1 MKKVIK
7 VLIIV
12 LIILMLAIG
21 GVFAYLYFA
30 TDIFRTDKQMFLKYA
45 SESKDFIYN
54 QLKDEDLD
62 AYKMKLKNT
71 PYENNGKI
79 SISYDTENSNKTAEM
94 KHIENSNISIS
105 GKVDKANKINLQ
117 NIKVNY
123 PQLKSIDIDLLAQD
137 DIYGFKINNILKSY
151 IVIENNNLQEWAKEL
166 GLNEE
171 LINLIPN
178 KIDSNLIDSIISE
191 DEVNQLI
198 DKYTKL
204 VINDLNDDMFSKTN
218 QEKNTVYSL
227 KINETQLKNIAKNVL
242 ETVKEDEV
250 IWQVI
255 RKVFTSFSIY
265 SEEEVDN
272 KIDELKSELEEYINN
287 YGEDYTDE
295 DYNAENYTDED
306 YNTEDYT
313 AEDDIYGNITT
324 DISKEDKI
332 YVYNLYIEDKELIK
346 IESVND
352 DESQIIS
359 KTENEILIEKKEKDY
374 NDQEDITT
382 MTIEK
387 KKEEDKLIYN
397 IEMSDNSKLIGSMSI
412 GYRGLELLNQVEEVA
427 VLNFNLDEELD
438 YGILKRAQEAR
449 QKNMS
454 DEEKDEII
462 LSINEILAQKITDKY
477 TTNNTNVDT
486 SITLNDLKQKFMNK
500 NYEFFENVDGT
511 LKIISKDT
519 NNEYTVNSNGEVE
532 TIEAEIQEN
541 IETETQKRKV
551 QYFNK
556 NTFNEELQINRIE
569 DNEIWKMN
577 GKDAKQIKNV
587 FDNIST
593 KMEDINKEQMQSI
606 TPYEQTL
613 ISNISTIGLVPYF
626 SIVGIDNIEYYK
638 LTTKNIISF
647 YSGTAA
653 ILMGINYYTIYN
665 TTLNI
670 MNNTNLE

>member
-7 VLIIV
+7 ILIIV

-30 TDIFRTDKQMFLKYA
+30 TDTFSTDKQMFLKYA
-45 SESKDFIYN
+45 LESKDFIYN

-62 AYKMKLKNT
+62 AYKTKLKNT

-105 GKVDKANKINLQ
+105 GKVDKANRINLQ

-178 KIDSNLIDSIISE
+178 KIDSNFIDSIISE
-191 DEVNQLI
+191 DEVNQLVE
-198 DKYTKL
+198 KYSKL
-204 VINDLNDDMFSKTN
+204 VINSLNDDMFSKTN
-218 QEKNTVYSL
+218 RDNTTVYSL
-227 KINETQLKNIAKNVL
+227 KINETQMNNIAKSVL
-242 ETVKEDEV
+242 ETAKDDEV

-272 KIDELKSELEEYINN
+272 KIDELEKELEEYIND
-287 YGEDYTDE
+287 YGEADTD
-295 DYNAENYTDED
+295 ENYT
-306 YNTEDYT
+306 T
-313 AEDDIYGNITT
+313 EDDIYENITT
-324 DISKEDKI
+324 DTSKEDKI
-332 YVYNLYIEDKELIK
+332 YVYNLFIEDEELTR

-352 DESQIIS
+352 DESQIIN
-359 KTENEILIEKKEKDY
+359 KNENGISIEITRKDSFNEEYVSALNIEK
-374 NDQEDITT
+374 N
-382 MTIEK
+382 
-387 KKEEDKLIYN
+387 KEEGKLIYN
-397 IEMSDNSKLIGSMSI
+397 IEALYNSEPFGSMSI
-412 GYRGLELLNQVEEVA
+412 GYRGLDTLNQVEEIA
-427 VLNFNLDEELD
+427 VLDYNLDLKSET
-438 YGILKRAQEAR
+438 GILKRAQEAR

-454 DEEKDEII
+454 GAEKDEIM
-462 LSINEILAQKITDKY
+462 LSINEILTQKITDKY

-500 NYEFFENVDGT
+500 NFEFFENEDET
-511 LKIISKDT
+511 FKIISKDT
-519 NNEYTVNSNGEVE
+519 NNEYTVTSNGEVE
-532 TIEAEIQEN
+532 TKEAEIQEN
-541 IETETQKRKV
+541 IETKNPKRKI

-556 NTFNEELQINRIE
+556 NVFNENLQIKRIE
-569 DNEIWKMN
+569 DDEIWKMN
-577 GKDAKQIKNV
+577 GKDAKQIKSV
-587 FDNIST
+587 FDNISI
-593 KMEDINKEQMQSI
+593 KMEDINKEQMQNI

-613 ISNISTIGLVPYF
+613 ISNISIFSLVPYL
-626 SIVGIDNIEYYK
+626 SIVGIDNIEYDQ
-638 LTTKNIISF
+638 LNTKNIISF
-647 YSGTAA
+647 YSGAA
-653 ILMGINYYTIYN
+653 AVLMGINNYTIYN
-665 TTLNI
+665 TALNV

>member
-30 TDIFRTDKQMFLKYA
+30 TDTFRTDKQMFLKYA
-45 SESKDFIYN
+45 LESKDFIYN

-62 AYKMKLKNT
+62 NYKSKLKNT

-79 SISYDTENSNKTAEM
+79 SISYDTESSNKTNEM
-94 KHIENSNISIS
+94 KLAENSNIAIS
-105 GKVDKANKINLQ
+105 GKVDKANRINLQ

-123 PQLKSIDIDLLAQD
+123 PQSKGIDIDVLAQD
-137 DIYGFKINNILKSY
+137 DMYGFKINNILKNY

-227 KINETQLKNIAKNVL
+227 KINETQLKNIAKSVL
-242 ETVKEDEV
+242 ETAKEDEI

-272 KIDELKSELEEYINN
+272 KIDELEKELEEYIND
-287 YGEDYTDE
+287 YGEADTD
-295 DYNAENYTDED
+295 ENYT
-306 YNTEDYT
+306 T
-313 AEDDIYGNITT
+313 EDDIYENITT
-324 DISKEDKI
+324 DTSKEDKI
-332 YVYNLYIEDKELIK
+332 YVYNLFIEDEELTR
-346 IESVND
+346 IESEND
-352 DESQIIS
+352 DESRIIN
-359 KTENEILIEKKEKDY
+359 KNENGISIEITRKDMFNEEYVSSLNIEK
-374 NDQEDITT
+374 N
-382 MTIEK
+382 
-387 KKEEDKLIYN
+387 KEEGKLIYN
-397 IEMSDNSKLIGSMSI
+397 IEALYNSEPFGSMSI
-412 GYRGLELLNQVEEVA
+412 GYRGLDTLNQVEEIA
-427 VLNFNLDEELD
+427 VLDYNLDLKSET
-438 YGILKRAQEAR
+438 GILKRAQEAR

-454 DEEKDEII
+454 GAEKDEIM
-462 LSINEILAQKITDKY
+462 LSINEILTQKITDKY

-500 NYEFFENVDGT
+500 NFEFFENVDGT
-511 LKIISKDT
+511 FKIISKDT
-519 NNEYTVNSNGEVE
+519 NNEYNVASNGEVE
-532 TIEAEIQEN
+532 TTEAEIQESV
-541 IETETQKRKV
+541 ETEIPKRKV

-556 NTFNEELQINRIE
+556 NTFNDNLQINRIE
-569 DNEIWKMN
+569 DDEIWKMN
-577 GKDAKQIKNV
+577 GKDAKQIGNV
-587 FDNIST
+587 FSNISK
-593 KMEDINKEQMQSI
+593 KMEDINKEQMQNNTYIENTASSLSLG
-606 TPYEQTL
+606 L
-613 ISNISTIGLVPYF
+613 IPYF
-626 SIVGIDNIEYYK
+626 SIVGIDNIEYDKITYK
-638 LTTKNIISF
+638 EIASF
-647 YSGTAA
+647 YTGTAVS
-653 ILMGINYYTIYN
+653 ITSLGIYVYNSALDSVKN
-665 TTLNI
+665 TTLQQE
-670 MNNTNLE
+670 MNRIENSR